1 MSGMISVIIPARD
14 AEETLEGCLR
24 AVLAQEGLDQPYEV
38 IVVDDGSTDSTAEIA
53 GRFAVHLVSTPGEGP
68 AAARNKGAETSDG
81 EIIAFTDADCEP
93 ARDWLVNLVEP
104 FADPTIVGV
113 RGAYKTRR
121 KSSVARF
128 VQLEY
133 EFKYKRMTKL
143 ETIDFVDTYSAAYRR
158 RVFMHNK
165 GFETAFPQA
174 SVEDQELSFRLA
186 SKGYRM
192 VFNPQAIVYHP
203 HDQSIREYA
212 RRKFGIGYW
221 KAFLLKW
228 LPEKALSDSHTP
240 KTQRLQIA
248 LLAVIGISSILW
260 IIWPTAVWAFVSALL
275 LFFLSSIP
283 ILLHVFKEEPKLFL
297 LAPLLLVVRAGS
309 LGSGLLAGILVPA
322 SKIRVRGSGFTL
334 PIWLFKRSIDVLGS
348 MIGLLLSAPLIAL
361 SAIAIRLDSK
371 GPVFFIQDRVGE
383 NGRTFRMVKLRT
395 MVVGAESQVAQVLAT
410 NPLHGPVFKIPND
423 PRITR
428 VGRYLRRL
436 SLDEL
441 PQLWNVLKGEMS
453 LVGPRPEEGWI
464 VEQYDD
470 RQRVRLAVKPGL
482 TGPAQVAGRGDLDM
496 GERLELE
503 LAYIREFTIL
513 KDVEILLR
521 SIPAVILGRGAY

>member
-1 MSGMISVIIPARD
+1 MISVIIPARD
-14 AEETLEGCLR
+14 AEDTIEACLR

-38 IVVDDGSTDSTAEIA
+38 ILVNDGSRDSTAEIA
-53 GRFAVHLVSTPGEGP
+53 GGFAVHVVNTRAEGP
-68 AAARNKGAETSDG
+68 AAARNKGAETAEG
-81 EIIAFTDADCEP
+81 EIIVFTDADCEP
-93 ARDWLVNLVEP
+93 AIDWLLNLVKP
-104 FADPTIVGV
+104 FADPMIVGV
-113 RGAYKTRR
+113 GGAYKTRQM
-121 KSSVARF
+121 SGVARF

-133 EFKYKRMTKL
+133 GFKYKRMAKL

-158 RVFMHNK
+158 KVFMDNK

-192 VFNPQAIVYHP
+192 VFNPHAIVYHA
-203 HDQSIREYA
+203 HDQSIQEYA

-228 LPEKALSDSHTP
+228 MPEKALSDSHTP
-240 KTQRLQIA
+240 QTQRLQIVM
-248 LLAVIGISSILW
+248 LAVAGISSLLAL
-260 IIWPTAVWAFVSALL
+260 IWPIALWALAGSLL
-275 LFFLSSIP
+275 LLGLSSIP
-283 ILLHVFKEEPKLFL
+283 ILLYTLKEEPSLYI

-309 LGSGLLAGILVPA
+309 LGAGLFAGVLFPA
-322 SKIRVRGSGFTL
+322 SKVSVRASGFTL
-334 PIWLFKRSIDVLGS
+334 PVWLLKRGMDVLGS
-348 MIGLLLSAPLIAL
+348 IIGLLLSTPLLAL
-361 SAIAIRLDSK
+361 SAIAIKLDSS
-371 GPVFFIQDRVGE
+371 GPVFFIQDRVGK

-395 MVVGAESQVAQVLAT
+395 MVVGAESQVAQVLAA
-410 NPLHGPVFKIPND
+410 NPLQGPVFKIPDD

-470 RQRVRLAVKPGL
+470 WQRARLAVKPGL

-496 GERLELE
+496 NERLELE
-503 LAYIREFTIL
+503 LAYIRDYTIL
-513 KDVEILLR
+513 RDLVIMLR
-521 SIPAVILGRGAY
+521 SVPAVISGRGAY